1 MQVCKRDFERARKE
15 WRVNQS
21 YFQIQNSN
29 VFDILSRAANYVFM
43 IARIWHGK
51 THVSNYETYTEFVK
65 HVAIPDY
72 KKTRGFVSLTFLRN
86 IKNDEGH
93 FVLVTYWENLEV
105 IKNFAGQD
113 LEKAKYYPE
122 DDDFLLEFEE
132 HVQHYE
138 VFAS

>member
-1 MQVCKRDFERARKE
+1 M
-15 WRVNQS
+15 
-21 YFQIQNSN
+21 
-29 VFDILSRAANYVFM
+29 M
-43 IARIWHGK
+43 ARIWHGK
-51 THVSNYETYTEFVK
+51 THVSKYETYTAFVK
-65 HVAIPDY
+65 KVAIPDY
-72 KKTRGFVSLTFLRN
+72 EKTNGFVSLTFLRN
-86 IKNDEGH
+86 IKDDEGH
-93 FVLVTYWENLEV
+93 FVLITYWENLEV